1 MDDISPPEAKSVSAG
16 VRTIPFRMSALDGT
30 LGGLPSG
37 ATTLLA
43 GAPDASADAFVY
55 LTLGHGGRHTISAMD
70 EVLDSYQFETDRTMR
85 VGSFGGALDR
95 EEQTVY
101 RTSIGG
107 TGFRVST
114 TKKLAPSNW

>member
-16 VRTIPFRMSALDGT
+16 VRTIPFGMPALDST

-55 LTLGHGGRHTISAMD
+55 LTAPRSAARAFA
-70 EVLDSYQFETDRTMR
+70 SARPRNSHPRT
-85 VGSFGGALDR
+85 GSRQA
-95 EEQTVY
+95 
-101 RTSIGG
+101 
-107 TGFRVST
+107 
-114 TKKLAPSNW
+114 KLPNHVDP